1 MKSEK
6 GVSIK
11 GLTTLLIFLI
21 SGFVITGISFL
32 DGKVWEVIFGIAGSI
47 AYAIVG
53 ILIDVGLNLSK
64 RDRSDLFWVIL
75 LILVVFI
82 YKIYCALV
90 VFKLWLMSIP
100 LWIKILV
107 VSAFGLASIFV
118 GILKICKSKK
128 KKENCDENKQL
139 Y

>member
-1 MKSEK
+1 MKRGK

-32 DGKVWEVIFGIAGSI
+32 DGKVWEVIFGVAGSI
-47 AYAIVG
+47 AYTIVG
-53 ILIDVGLNLSK
+53 ILIDAGLNLSK
-64 RDRSDLFWVIL
+64 HDRSDLFWVIL

-90 VFKLWLMSIP
+90 DFKLWLMSIP

-107 VSAFGLASIFV
+107 VSVFGLASICV
-118 GILKICKSKK
+118 GILKVFKDK
-128 KKENCDENKQL
+128 N
-139 Y
+139 

>member
-1 MKSEK
+1 MKNGK

-32 DGKVWEVIFGIAGSI
+32 DGKAWEVIFGIAGSV

-53 ILIDVGLNLSK
+53 ILIDAGLNLNK
-64 RDRSDLFWVIL
+64 HERSELFWAIL

-90 VFKLWLMSIP
+90 DFKLWLVSIP

-107 VSAFGLASIFV
+107 VSIFGLAAICV
-118 GILKICKSKK
+118 GTLKICKSKK
-128 KKENCDENKQL
+128 EKGEL
-139 Y
+139 